1 MDWIKSFLSARV
13 QNVIFNGVISAK
25 DILVSSGV
33 PQGSH
38 LGPILF
44 NLFINDLPSVI
55 LHSSVLMYADDVKI
69 FSTVDPSTH
78 GSPLQEDFNRLC
90 VWCDRNGLA
99 LNCAKCKIMSFSRRS
114 ISQFSYCLGNTTLE
128 RVQIFCDLGITM
140 DIRLRYDVHINL
152 IINKAKGVLAVVKR
166 WAKEFNDP
174 YVTKLLYTSLVR
186 PILEYGSPL
195 WNPKYN
201 SFSDRIESAQKQFLL
216 FALRN
221 LRWRREIRL
230 PPYSDRLNQRWG
242 TFLR

>member
-1 MDWIKSFLSARV
+1 MTNLLEFSSKVLKGFHEAKQTDVIYTDFSKAFDSNIHDLLLCKLANIGLPTLLVNWIKSYLSARV
-13 QNVIFNGVISAK
+13 QKVIFNGVISAK
-25 DILVSSGV
+25 EILVSSGV

-152 IINKAKGVLAVVKR
+152 VINKAKGVLAVV
-166 WAKEFNDP
+166 
-174 YVTKLLYTSLVR
+174 
-186 PILEYGSPL
+186 
-195 WNPKYN
+195 
-201 SFSDRIESAQKQFLL
+201 
-216 FALRN
+216 
-221 LRWRREIRL
+221 
-230 PPYSDRLNQRWG
+230 
-242 TFLR
+242 